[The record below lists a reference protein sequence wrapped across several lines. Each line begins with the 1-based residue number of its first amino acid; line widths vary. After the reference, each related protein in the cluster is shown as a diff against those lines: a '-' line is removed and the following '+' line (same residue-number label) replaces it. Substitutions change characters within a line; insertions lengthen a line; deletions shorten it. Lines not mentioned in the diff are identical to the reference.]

1 MRKQGLDAGSGSLRC
16 CCLTVLLFTLVT
28 GLASGL
34 ARAEICPVEYGAGQL
49 DHWANGSVFYQVFV
63 RSFQDSD
70 GDGIGDFNGLTSR
83 LDYLND
89 GDPATDSDL
98 GVDAIWMLP
107 ITESPSYHGY
117 DTLNYDRV
125 ELDYGSDADFD
136 RLLEQAH
143 KRGIKVIMDLV
154 VNHSSVWHPWFIQ
167 ANQSTSDSFHD
178 WYVWREDDPGWTQP
192 WSASLTWHKSRRLPL
207 YYYGLFWGGMPD
219 LNFEHPAVRQEMIA
233 IARRWLKR
241 GLDGFRLDASR
252 HIIEAG
258 EEAKA
263 GGSPETHDWW
273 REFARE
279 VRKDY
284 QDAVF
289 VGENWTTIDEVAP
302 FFGDQPFSQLDMNFN
317 FDLAAALVGGV
328 RDDAPG
334 LIQMTLCDVADYY
347 PPHALDATFLTNH
360 DMVRVA
366 TQVRA
371 PERARLA
378 ASLLFTLPGV
388 PFVYYGE
395 EVGLVNGPGDEDPE
409 KRTPMPWTDEGGF
422 TTGTPWKVNRKA
434 DPQVNVARQQA
445 DPGSMWRHYRQL
457 IALRKQHAALA
468 RGGYRS
474 LDVSGADAGNAIA
487 YERYLDD
494 ERIVVVAN
502 FSDAPLEDLTIA
514 LPDPGDG
521 EVGVLF
527 GHGGEGELSAD
538 GLVVARVGPRDVI
551 VYRL

>member
-1 MRKQGLDAGSGSLRC
+1 MRRNGPSSDSRAGRVLAIIA
-16 CCLTVLLFTLVT
+16 CLV
-28 GLASGL
+28 ACQAWPDSS
-34 ARAEICPVEYGAGQL
+34 RAEICPVEYEAGNL

-89 GDPATDSDL
+89 GDPDTDTDL

-125 ELDYGSDADFD
+125 EKDYGSEADFD
-136 RLLEQAH
+136 RLIAEAH
-143 KRGIKVIMDLV
+143 KRGIRVIMDLV
-154 VNHSSVWHPWFIQ
+154 VNHSSAWHPWFIQ
-167 ANQSTSDSFHD
+167 ANQSTTDSFHD

-192 WSASLTWHKSRRLPL
+192 WSASLTWHKSPRLPL

-219 LNFEHPAVRQEMIA
+219 LNFENPEVRAEMIA
-233 IARRWLKR
+233 IAKRWLAR

-263 GGSPETHDWW
+263 AGSPETHEWW
-273 REFARE
+273 IEFARE
-279 VRKDY
+279 VRKDHPGTI
-284 QDAVF
+284 F
-289 VGENWTTIDEVAP
+289 VGENWTTVDEVAP
-302 FFGDQPFSQLDMNFN
+302 FFGEDPFTQLDMNFN
-317 FDLAAALVGGV
+317 FDLAAALVGGT
-328 RDDAPG
+328 RDDTPG

-347 PPHALDATFLTNH
+347 PAHALDATFLTNH
-360 DMVRVA
+360 DMIRVA
-366 TQVRA
+366 TQVRR

-422 TTGTPWKVNRKA
+422 TTGTPWMVNRRA
-434 DPQVNVARQQA
+434 DRQVNVARQQA
-445 DPGSMWRHYRQL
+445 DPGSLWHHYREL
-457 IALRKQHAALA
+457 IQLRKRNAALSS
-468 RGGYRS
+468 GGYRP
-474 LDVSGADAGNAIA
+474 LEVSGDGSGDAIA
-487 YERYLDD
+487 WERYAQG
-494 ERIVVVAN
+494 ERLVVVAN
-502 FSDAPLEDLTIA
+502 FSDAPL
-514 LPDPGDG
+514 DG
-521 EVGVLF
+521 LHVEVEGAGEGNTDVLF
-527 GHGGEGELSAD
+527 GGGPAAEKTGD
-538 GLVVARVGPRDVI
+538 GITLQTLGPRSLVVF
-551 VYRL
+551 RL